1 MLVIRV
7 QDLYFSISLDITP
20 GDLKLMKHTYF
31 AVALEPGHEIN
42 VMLIPLEE
50 LLVTDVTSVKQIGSS
65 RFPNKVFQHFRG
77 QIGRNRRGEYNSC
90 GQGAVLTREMQA
102 GMHLYR
108 TLPRLAKGPFPSSQA
123 QSNGRGVYRSQS
135 PKALKL
141 FR

>member
-1 MLVIRV
+1 MNLALIVGELKLDQSEHPGLLVIRV

-65 RFPNKVFQHFRG
+65 RFPN
-77 QIGRNRRGEYNSC
+77 
-90 GQGAVLTREMQA
+90 
-102 GMHLYR
+102 
-108 TLPRLAKGPFPSSQA
+108 
-123 QSNGRGVYRSQS
+123 
-135 PKALKL
+135 
-141 FR
+141 